1 VVDKPATAPQ
11 PQQIDTGVHEPAIET
26 RPSIL
31 RVKINS
37 AEATDV

>member
-1 VVDKPATAPQ
+1 VADKPATVPQ
-11 PQQIDTGVHEPAIET
+11 PQQIDTGVHEHAIET

-31 RVKINS
+31 RVKITA